1 MIIKLLIYVLVLA
14 FVSPVWAGSWG
25 QGPGRGMNYGL
36 GPCAD
41 TELDLSWEQAS
52 RMKAMQSDFQK
63 NIRPL
68 QIELTDK
75 RAELRMCEP
84 GRGKEMVR
92 TSQLRHQVREIQ
104 EKIQEIWLSYKM
116 ECRALLTPEQLDRL
130 NSAKGGGGPRPGMG
144 RMGWGD
150 Q

>member
-1 MIIKLLIYVLVLA
+1 MIIKLLISVLVLA

-41 TELDLSWEQAS
+41 TELDLIPEQAS
-52 RMKAMQSDFQK
+52 RMKAVQSDYQK
-63 NIRPL
+63 NLRPL
-68 QIELTDK
+68 QMELMDK
-75 RAELRMCEP
+75 RAELKMCEP
-84 GRGKEMVR
+84 GKDKETVR
-92 TSQLRHQVREIQ
+92 TAQLRHQVRELY
-104 EKIQEIWLSYKM
+104 ERIQEIWLSYKM

>member
-41 TELDLSWEQAS
+41 TELDLIPEQAS
-52 RMKAMQSDFQK
+52 RMKAVQSDYQK
-63 NIRPL
+63 NLRPL
-68 QIELTDK
+68 RMELMDK
-75 RAELRMCEP
+75 RAELKMCEP
-84 GRGKEMVR
+84 EKGKETVR
-92 TSQLRHQVREIQ
+92 TTQLRDQVRELHEQIR
-104 EKIQEIWLSYKM
+104 EIWLRYKM
-116 ECRALLTPEQLDRL
+116 ECRAILTPEQLDRL
-130 NSAKGGGGPRPGMG
+130 NSVKGSGGPRSGMG
-144 RMGWGD
+144 RMGWAD